1 MSEVAVA
8 PTPRQ
13 VRIAAILLWVTLAVH
28 VSAAVASV
36 PHSWNLAEVAVSA
49 LDVGFIAI
57 AALSIVYLVRGRRW
71 ARVTLS
77 VLFGMA
83 LLSVPAMVLVFR
95 ESPVLASLVLAQVL
109 VQAVALYLVYSRPG
123 AAHFAA
129 SRADD
134 AAMRAILPVGRSGW
148 AISAGYLA
156 LVSVLIVPAPFA
168 LACGI
173 MAIRDIR
180 RDPSKHGMGRAIFGV
195 VMGSLGILAAAAL
208 YLLAH
213 R

>member
-1 MSEVAVA
+1 MDEQAVA
-8 PTPRQ
+8 LTPRQ
-13 VRIAAILLWVTLAVH
+13 VRIAAILFWVTLAIQVP
-28 VSAAVASV
+28 AALASV
-36 PHSWNLAEVAVSA
+36 PHSWNLAEVAVFA
-49 LDVGFIAI
+49 VDIGFIAI
-57 AALSIVYLVRGRRW
+57 TAVSIVYLVRGRRW

-77 VLFGMA
+77 VLFAMS
-83 LLSVPAMVLVFR
+83 LLAVPAMALVFT
-95 ESPVLASLVLAQVL
+95 ESPVLASLVLAQVA
-109 VQAVALYLVYSRPG
+109 VQAVALYLVYSQPG
-123 AAHFAA
+123 AAHFRA
-129 SRADD
+129 SPGND
-134 AAMRAILPVGRSGW
+134 AAMRAVLPIGRSGW
-148 AISAGYLA
+148 AIAAGYLA
-156 LVSVLIVPAPFA
+156 LISVLIVPAPFA